1 MKKKNVIL
9 LGILLLVAVTSG
21 IVAVT
26 YSRYMTTANGS
37 STANIAKWIIRVN
50 GDDIVQH
57 NTFDTNTFT
66 WLKDENVGDV
76 QEDYIAPGVTGVT
89 SIVLDASEAMVD
101 VEYTI
106 SVDQSALAAFR
117 DYDQLQILI
126 GEEGEEVNLLQNGV
140 SAYTGTIL
148 RAETLAAE
156 DVNPED
162 PSIGTVTIPVKIV
175 WNYYDD
181 VAHNT
186 SDSTLGNTIDEISLP
201 VTVVAKQLV
210 TTTPQP

>member
-76 QEDYIAPGVTGVT
+76 QEDYIAPGVTGLT
-89 SIVLDASEAMVD
+89 SIV
-101 VEYTI
+101 
-106 SVDQSALAAFR
+106 
-117 DYDQLQILI
+117 
-126 GEEGEEVNLLQNGV
+126 
-140 SAYTGTIL
+140 
-148 RAETLAAE
+148 
-156 DVNPED
+156 
-162 PSIGTVTIPVKIV
+162 
-175 WNYYDD
+175 
-181 VAHNT
+181 
-186 SDSTLGNTIDEISLP
+186 
-201 VTVVAKQLV
+201 
-210 TTTPQP
+210 